1 MKIKKGDKV
10 KIIVGKDKGKEGKI
24 EKVYQK
30 QNKVLIPG
38 LNIYKK
44 HVKKS
49 EEFPKGGIVDFP
61 RPINRSN
68 VMFICPKCKKP
79 TRLGLEIQG
88 NKKNR
93 VCKKCNSKV

>member
-10 KIIVGKDKGKEGKI
+10 KIIAGKDKGKEGKI
-24 EKVYQK
+24 ERVYQK

-49 EEFPKGGIVDFP
+49 EEFTQGGVIDFP
-61 RPINRSN
+61 RPIDRSN
-68 VMFICPKCKKP
+68 VMFVCPKCKKA
-79 TRLGLEIQG
+79 TRLGFNIEG
-88 NKKNR
+88 KKKNR
-93 VCKKCNSKV
+93 VCKKCSSQV